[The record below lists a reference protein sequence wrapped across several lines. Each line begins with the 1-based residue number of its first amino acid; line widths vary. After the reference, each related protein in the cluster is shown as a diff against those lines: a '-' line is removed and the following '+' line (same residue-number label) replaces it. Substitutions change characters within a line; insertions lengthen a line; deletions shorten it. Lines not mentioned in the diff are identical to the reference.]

1 MSYTTG
7 PKVVIVGAGVVGGAA
22 AHYLTLAGAK
32 VTVVDKDPIGIHASG
47 LALGGLGP
55 LSGAG
60 IPNPIGTLSIESWQL
75 HLDLSKS
82 LTDEYDFKLEKS
94 LNIIFDNQQLET
106 IRSLLDWQKSQ
117 DGFKVEWLDKS
128 DVLDIEPRIVSAFL
142 GAVVTEPTGIID
154 TYKFNNALISE
165 AQRNG
170 ADLVVGEVSNIQ
182 STGSACNVSID
193 GGKTLICDKV
203 IVAMGPWSHQ
213 ASEWLGFNIPITP
226 LKGQILRLKAE
237 GPPIPHISWSG
248 ADIYGSYAVTKSDGL
263 VWVGTTEEHGG
274 FDDRPSS
281 IGRQTI
287 MRSVVSILPQLAQG
301 EIIKHTACLRPLSP
315 DGLPVLG
322 FLPGNPKI
330 VIASGAGR
338 KGILLGPVMGKS
350 AADLVLNGYTSS
362 NISALSPDRF

>member
-1 MSYTTG
+1 MTYSTG

-32 VTVVDKDPIGIHASG
+32 VTIVDKDPIGIHASG

-60 IPNPIGTLSIESWQL
+60 IPDPIGNLSIESWQL
-75 HLDLSKS
+75 HLDLSES
-82 LTDEYDFKLEKS
+82 LTEEYDFDLERS
-94 LNIIFDNQQLET
+94 LNIIFDDQQLEG

-117 DGFKVEWLDKS
+117 NGFKVEWLDKS
-128 DVLDIEPRIVSAFL
+128 DVLDIEPRLVSAFL
-142 GAVVTEPTGIID
+142 GAVVTEPTGIIN

-165 AQRNG
+165 AQING
-170 ADLVVGEVSNIQ
+170 AELVVGEVSNIQ
-182 STGSACNVSID
+182 SNGSALNVSIE
-193 GGKTLICDKV
+193 GGRTLNCDRV
-203 IVAMGPWSHQ
+203 IVAMGPWSNQ
-213 ASEWLGFNIPITP
+213 ASKWLDFNIPITP
-226 LKGQILRLKAE
+226 LKGQILRLRSE

-263 VWVGTTEEHGG
+263 VWVGTTEENAG
-274 FDDRPSS
+274 FDDTPSS

-287 MRSVVSILPQLAQG
+287 LRSVISILPHLAQS

-315 DGLPVLG
+315 DGLPILG

-362 NISALSPDRF
+362 DISALNPDRF